1 MVLRFITFGNKGD
14 HYNKIRKKT
23 ENYEKAGKR
32 LLNEVQKLD
41 IFDSCQLYTDDDL
54 KSNRK
59 FWKKHSKFI
68 ISNQKGFGRYIWKP
82 FLIKRNLEHLNDG
95 DILLYLDAGCELP
108 VENKQNLLT
117 LISNVKTE
125 LLISSTNYQ
134 TEKKRSKRD
143 LIKYLDCENSNII
156 NFPQRQPGAVLYYV
170 CKETRDFVNKWYE
183 LCSDKSYH
191 WLDDSPSTITNYP
204 EFKGHRHD
212 QSIFSLLSKKYN
224 LFGTSQID
232 SAVNIVR
239 NRNG

>member
-1 MVLRFITFGNKGD
+1 MTLRFITFGNKGD
-14 HYNKIRKKT
+14 HYNKIRRKT

-32 LLNEVQKLD
+32 LLNEVKKIN

-68 ISNQKGFGRYIWKP
+68 MANQKGFGRYIWKP
-82 FLIKRNLEHLNDG
+82 FLVKKNLEHLKDG
-95 DILLYLDAGCELP
+95 DILLYLDAGCEMP
-108 VENKQNLLT
+108 YENKEKLNI
-117 LISNVKTE
+117 LIQQVKTE

-134 TEKKRSKRD
+134 TEKRRSKRD
-143 LIKYLDCENSNII
+143 LIKYLDCDNSKIVDSS
-156 NFPQRQPGAVLYYV
+156 QRQPGAVLYYV
-170 CKETRDFVNKWYE
+170 CKETREFVNKWYE
-183 LCSDKSYH
+183 LCTEKNYH
-191 WLDDSPSTITNYP
+191 WIDDSHSTIKNYP

>member
-32 LLNEVQKLD
+32 LLNEVQKIN
-41 IFDSCQLYTDDDL
+41 IFDSYQLYTDDDL
-54 KSNRK
+54 KLNKK

-68 ISNQKGFGRYIWKP
+68 MSNQKGFGKYIWKP
-82 FLIKRNLEHLNDG
+82 FLIKRNLDILKDG
-95 DILLYLDAGCELP
+95 DILLYLDAGCEMP
-108 VENKQNLLT
+108 YENKEKLNI
-117 LISNVKTE
+117 LIEKVKTE

-143 LIKYLDCENSNII
+143 LIRYLDCDNEKITNS
-156 NFPQRQPGAVLYYV
+156 PQKQATAQLYYV
-170 CKETRDFVNKWYE
+170 CKETRDFVNKWYA
-183 LCSDKSYH
+183 LCIEKNYH
-191 WLDDSPSTITNYP
+191 WIDDSPSTVKNYP

-224 LFGTSQID
+224 LFGQSQID
-232 SAVNIVR
+232 SAIKLAR

>member
-1 MVLRFITFGNKGD
+1 MTLRFITFGNKGD
-14 HYNKIRKKT
+14 HYNKNRKKT

-32 LLNEVQKLD
+32 LLNEVKKIN

-54 KSNRK
+54 KSNKK

-68 ISNQKGFGRYIWKP
+68 MSNQKGFGNYLWKP
-82 FLIKRNLEHLNDG
+82 FLVKKNLENLKDG
-95 DILLYLDAGCELP
+95 DFLLYLDAGCEMP
-108 VENKQNLLT
+108 YENKEKLIT
-117 LISNVKTE
+117 LISTVKTE

-134 TEKKRSKRD
+134 TEKRRSKRD
-143 LIKYLDCENSNII
+143 LIRYLDCEDDKII
-156 NFPQRQPGAVLYYV
+156 DSPQRQPGAVLYYV
-170 CKETRDFVNKWYE
+170 CKETSEFVNKWYE
-183 LCSDKSYH
+183 LCIDKNYH
-191 WLDDSPSTITNYP
+191 WLNDTPSKIKNYH

-232 SAVNIVR
+232 IAVKLSR